1 MKQPRIIDSE
11 TKEIDLEVNDHSFL
25 LASIMGNNLL
35 MAINELGFFFL
46 MIFVFSLERSVF

>member
-35 MAINELGFFFL
+35 MAINELGFFFFNDIR
-46 MIFVFSLERSVF
+46 IFS

>member
-1 MKQPRIIDSE
+1 MDSE

-25 LASIMGNNLL
+25 LAFIMGNNLL
-35 MAINELGFFFL
+35 MAINELGFFVFL